1 MKKVFILL
9 ILLFVGFLGWGQIII
24 SGFLANPA
32 GTDGNYE
39 YIQLKATQAIDFSA
53 SNYCIV
59 VANNGAATASGW
71 AEGGAITYKFNLTS
85 GTVALGGVFYVGGSG
100 KLINGS
106 GSTDISS
113 ANWIRTISVAN
124 TSGDGFGSSNSVGV
138 VGNGGSNADGIA
150 VFSGTNITSTSIPID
165 VIFYG
170 TGVGTALG
178 ASSGY
183 KVCTNDIYSQSSG
196 LFGQGSN
203 TTIFNDPSSANFVKL
218 SGTFNLTTSAW
229 TTPRTSTSILLTASS
244 QLSDI
249 ESNIT
254 LPVSLLSF
262 SSNKLGKI
270 NLLNWSTASEQNNSG
285 FNIERSTNGTD
296 FENIGFVKSLSS
308 NGNSSSRL
316 DYSFTDI
323 NPIGLNQYYRLK
335 QTDFD
340 GTHKYSAIV
349 MVRREAP
356 TALTLTKVYPNPANS
371 SIYINASVPTK
382 MDLQFL
388 IIDVAGRVVSTKNAF
403 ADVGNNG
410 FDMTVE
416 HLESGTYFIKAISKE
431 QGVVTTEKFIKF

>member
-1 MKKVFILL
+1 MTKVFSLL
-9 ILLFVGFLGWGQIII
+9 ILLFVGYCGWGQIII
-24 SGFLANPA
+24 SGFLANPN

-39 YIQLKATQAIDFSA
+39 YIQLKATQAIDFST

-71 AEGGAITYKFNLTS
+71 AEGNAITYKFNLTS
-85 GTVALGGVFYVGGSG
+85 GTVAQGGVFYVGGSG

-113 ANWIRTISVAN
+113 ANWIRTISVA
-124 TSGDGFGSSNSVGV
+124 TTGGDGFGSYNASGV
-138 VGNGGSNADGIA
+138 VGNGGTNADGIA

-170 TGVGTALG
+170 AGVGTALG

-196 LFGQGSN
+196 LFGQGTN
-203 TTIFNDPSSANFVKL
+203 TTIFNDPGSAYFVKL
-218 SGTFNLTTSAW
+218 SGTFNLTTFAW

-296 FENIGFVKSLSS
+296 FENIGFVKSL
-308 NGNSSSRL
+308 NPTGNSSSRL
-316 DYSFTDI
+316 DYSFTDF
-323 NPIGLNQYYRLK
+323 NPVGLNQYYRLK
-335 QTDFD
+335 QIDFD
-340 GTHKYSAIV
+340 GTRKYSAIV
-349 MVRREAP
+349 MVAREVP
-356 TALTLTKVYPNPANS
+356 TMLNLTKVYPNPANS
-371 SIYINASVPTK
+371 SIYINASAPTK

-388 IIDVAGRVVSTKNAF
+388 IIDVAGRVVTRKNVF

-410 FDMTVE
+410 FDISVE

-431 QGVVTTEKFIKF
+431 QGVVATEKFIKF

>member
-1 MKKVFILL
+1 MKKVFS
-9 ILLFVGFLGWGQIII
+9 LLFFLSVGYLGWGQIII

-39 YIQLKATQAIDFSA
+39 YIQLKATQAIDFSIN
-53 SNYCIV
+53 NYCVV
-59 VANNGAATASGW
+59 VANNGTPGVSGW
-71 AEGGAITYKFNLTS
+71 AQGGSTTYKFNLTS
-85 GTVALGGVFYVGGSG
+85 GTVAQGDIFYVGGSG
-100 KLINGS
+100 KLINGA

-113 ANWIRTISVAN
+113 ARWIRTISVA
-124 TSGDGFGSSNSVGV
+124 TIAGDGFGNLNTFGV
-138 VGNGGSNADGIA
+138 FGNGGTADGLA
-150 VFSGTNITSTSIPID
+150 VFQGTTINANTIPLD
-165 VIFYG
+165 AVFYG
-170 TGVGTALG
+170 TSNNVSTFSYTVPNNDLY
-178 ASSGY
+178 SNSQGY
-183 KVCTNDIYSQSSG
+183 
-196 LFGQGSN
+196 FGQGTN
-203 TTIFNDPSSANFVKL
+203 TTYFAGAETSTGVFIKL
-218 SGTFNLTTSAW
+218 TGVFNLSTSTW
-229 TTPRTSTSILLTASS
+229 TTNRTPSTIALSSSSTLL
-244 QLSDI
+244 DI
-249 ESNIT
+249 ESGIT
-254 LPVSLLSF
+254 LPVSISLF
-262 SSNKLGKI
+262 SALKLGKSNNVI
-270 NLLNWSTASEQNNSG
+270 WSTASEQNNSG
-285 FNIERSTNGTD
+285 FNVERSTNGTD

-340 GTHKYSAIV
+340 GTRKYSAIV
-349 MVRREAP
+349 MVRREVP
-356 TALTLTKVYPNPANS
+356 TALTLTKVYPNPANG

-431 QGVVTTEKFIKF
+431 QGVVATEKFIKF